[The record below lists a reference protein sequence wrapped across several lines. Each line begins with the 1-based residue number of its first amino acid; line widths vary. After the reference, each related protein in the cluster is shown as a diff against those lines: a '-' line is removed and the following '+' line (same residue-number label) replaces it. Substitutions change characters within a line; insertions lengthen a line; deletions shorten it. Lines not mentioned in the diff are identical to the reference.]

1 MTWHEGNEPVP
12 AAGPIRHVAIFDR
25 GVLALRRRCQS
36 RTARLEAVV
45 EALTESR
52 MGERVGVLL
61 VRDLTFNMFDHDP
74 DEVLATIAD
83 ICRPYGLHITTDP
96 PPVPRQ
102 NHTTTLGAHP
112 GMPLRTEHRTDRTD
126 HHEQVDRLDL
136 GYSDPTAEIATS
148 TYFTVRTDYAPDTTV
163 REHFAT
169 AEDRRQSLLERA
181 DILMSRP
188 NMIPPMVLADENRL
202 AALICLFIEPA
213 TVRLYETTAEEL
225 RPQSRPSSWPDPCR
239 DPRPG
244 PRIDPGVEPRRDRGQ
259 QP

>member
-1 MTWHEGNEPVP
+1 MTWHEGDEPLA

-25 GVLALRRRCQS
+25 GVLALRRRCRS

-52 MGERVGVLL
+52 LGERVGVLL
-61 VRDLTFNMFDHDP
+61 IRDLTFNMFDHDP
-74 DEVLATIAD
+74 DEVLDILAD

-96 PPVPRQ
+96 PPAPRQ
-102 NHTTTLGAHP
+102 NYTAARAQP
-112 GMPLRTEHRTDRTD
+112 GVSHRTRHRVDRSD
-126 HHEQVDRLDL
+126 DQEQVDRPDL
-136 GYSDPTAEIATS
+136 GRSDPTLGIQTS

-188 NMIPPMVLADENRL
+188 NMIPPMVLADEDRL

-213 TVRLYETTAEEL
+213 TVRLYETTTEEL
-225 RPQSRPSSWPDPCR
+225 HPQPRPSPWPNLRP
-239 DPRPG
+239 DPRP
-244 PRIDPGVEPRRDRGQ
+244 DPRRD
-259 QP
+259 